1 VISVVLLFCAL
12 ATIMAD
18 HDGNEFLNEA
28 SRHRGKSPSVIGEF
42 LAFLATEKKWWLA
55 PLLLVLL
62 LFAGLILLSSSAAAP
77 FIYSI
82 F

>member
-1 VISVVLLFCAL
+1 
-12 ATIMAD
+12 MAD
-18 HDGNEFLNEA
+18 PDVDEFLNQA
-28 SRHRGKSPSVIGEF
+28 AQNRGRSQSVVREF
-42 LAFLATEKKWWLA
+42 AAFLREEKKWWLA